1 MEKSVLTE
9 VSSTKVVVSNLKSN
23 LDNDMD
29 LRVLEWVT
37 PINYGPQQSDFL
49 KRREPGTGQWLIDS
63 REYQAWL
70 GARKQTLF
78 CPGIPGAGKT
88 ILTSIVVDH
97 LERTYGADPTIR
109 IAYIYCNYRR
119 QEEQSIEKLLG
130 SLLKQLSQGENCIP
144 KCLRAFYEK
153 HMGKQTQL
161 SLFEIQT
168 ALQSAAE
175 NYSTVFIVID
185 ALDECQNLDGSRQ
198 KFLTELFSLQ
208 ERSGCNLFMTSR
220 VIPEIV
226 DRFKETS
233 ISLEIRAS
241 TEDIERYLK
250 GNTGQLP
257 AFVQQSQGLQQMIAA
272 EISKAVD
279 GMYVSY
285 QCND

>member
-1 MEKSVLTE
+1 M
-9 VSSTKVVVSNLKSN
+9 N
-23 LDNDMD
+23 
-29 LRVLEWVT
+29 
-37 PINYGPQQSDFL
+37 
-49 KRREPGTGQWLIDS
+49 KR
-63 REYQAWL
+63 
-70 GARKQTLF
+70 
-78 CPGIPGAGKT
+78 
-88 ILTSIVVDH
+88 
-97 LERTYGADPTIR
+97 
-109 IAYIYCNYRR
+109 
-119 QEEQSIEKLLG
+119 
-130 SLLKQLSQGENCIP
+130 
-144 KCLRAFYEK
+144 
-153 HMGKQTQL
+153 TQL

-175 NYSTVFIVID
+175 NYSTVFIIID
-185 ALDECQNLDGSRQ
+185 ALDECQNSDGSRQ

-208 ERSGCNLFMTSR
+208 EKSGCNLFMTSR

-226 DRFKETS
+226 DRFNKTS

-257 AFVQQSQGLQQMIAA
+257 AFVHQSQGLQQMIAA